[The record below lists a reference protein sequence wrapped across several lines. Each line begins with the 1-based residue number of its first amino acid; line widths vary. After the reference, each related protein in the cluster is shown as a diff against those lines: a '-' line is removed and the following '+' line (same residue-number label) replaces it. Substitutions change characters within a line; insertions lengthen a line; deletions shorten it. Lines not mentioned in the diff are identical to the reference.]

1 MTDARDFDVAQRIY
15 QKLGWVDSWK
25 LQKLTYYAQAWSLAW
40 TGRPI
45 FADRLE
51 AWADGPVAP
60 TLFRV
65 NKYGRDHIHDTR
77 LPDADISRLEPNAL
91 AIVDEVV
98 RFYGEFDKPAL
109 VNLTHGER
117 PWRAAYQRGKNS
129 LIESVDMYRFY
140 SELAEIGGAV
150 PSRPAMSVDVV
161 NDDVFDAAFEAELPR
176 WTRTL
181 ERLAQ

>member
-1 MTDARDFDVAQRIY
+1 MTGARDLDVAQRIY
-15 QKLGWVDSWK
+15 DELGWVDSWK
-25 LQKLTYYAQAWSLAW
+25 LQKLTYYTQAWSLAW
-40 TGRPI
+40 TGTPLFEGRI
-45 FADRLE
+45 E
-51 AWADGPVAP
+51 AWKDGPVAP
-60 TLFRV
+60 ALFRV
-65 NKYGRDHIHDTR
+65 NKYNRAHFHDTYVPGSDTAR
-77 LPDADISRLEPNAL
+77 LSSDGL

-98 RFYGEFDKPAL
+98 RFYGGFDKPAL

-117 PWRAAYQRGKNS
+117 PWKSAYQRGKNS

-150 PSRPAMSVDVV
+150 PSRPELSGDAVDEAE
-161 NDDVFDAAFEAELPR
+161 FEAAFKAEMPR